1 VSVVDQAGT
10 APAVTPYR
18 RFLRELVTFGL
29 VGTLGT
35 VITFVGA
42 NLIRAWVG
50 DSPLIGIVLPTM
62 TSTLVSYLLNRRWT
76 FKDSGSDGSHREMA
90 IFFAL
95 NGVGLL
101 IQTLC
106 MGFRSYSLHLGG
118 ALSYNI
124 AMVVGTLL
132 GAAFRYWS
140 YRKWIFIPA
149 GL

>member
-35 VITFVGA
+35 LITFAGA

-95 NGVGLL
+95 NGVGLI

-149 GL
+149 GI